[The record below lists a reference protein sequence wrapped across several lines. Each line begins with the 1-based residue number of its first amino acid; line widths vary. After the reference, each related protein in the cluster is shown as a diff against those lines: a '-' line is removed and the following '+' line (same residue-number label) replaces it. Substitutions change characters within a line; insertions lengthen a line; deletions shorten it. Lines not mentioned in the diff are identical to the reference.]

1 MAPTAHARAARAG
14 RRGRA
19 LIGPRRGARHTGAV
33 DTPNLF
39 TMLSAYRPGDGS
51 SPFED
56 YCANGLAYLLATGRE
71 PLGALFAE
79 AAGAPGASVAGAS
92 VRPLTGGAAIA
103 DLALTFADG
112 RRALVEVALAPET
125 PPERPPAPRDE
136 QGRAPAAVSVA
147 PDAAGDG
154 AVGWRA
160 IADALAGAPDA
171 AGREFAEFVRR
182 DVLGLEAVDLDDA
195 LHTNRLYALGG
206 AALRERFGAG
216 ARYESSASVP
226 VGGRLRYLGTTF
238 ARDGGELDCWIGLV
252 NEALPLSEH
261 YHLMLGSRRAP
272 LAEAAG
278 QPRATGNWRWEH
290 WTGLG
295 RIVRP
300 VAPRDYAALLAR
312 L

>member
-1 MAPTAHARAARAG
+1 MAAPAHARAARAG
-14 RRGRA
+14 RGRRA
-19 LIGPRRGARHTGAV
+19 LIGPRPAAGHTGAV
-33 DTPNLF
+33 DAPNLF
-39 TMLSAYRPGDGS
+39 TMLSSYRPGDGS

-71 PLGALFAE
+71 PLGALFAG
-79 AAGAPGASVAGAS
+79 AAGAPGARIVDAA
-92 VRPLTGGAAIA
+92 VRPLAGGAAIA
-103 DLALTFADG
+103 DLALAFAGG
-112 RRALVEVALAPET
+112 RRALVEVAVAPET

-136 QGRAPAAVSVA
+136 RGRAPAAVSVA
-147 PDAAGDG
+147 PDAAGG
-154 AVGWRA
+154 AAVAWRA
-160 IADALAGAPDA
+160 IADALAAAPDA
-171 AGREFAEFVRR
+171 TSREFAEFVRR
-182 DVLGLEAVDLDDA
+182 DVLGLEPVDLDDA

-216 ARYESSASVP
+216 ARYENSASVP
-226 VGGRLRYLGTTF
+226 VGGRVRYLGTTF
-238 ARDGGELDCWIGLV
+238 ARDGGALDCWIGMV

-261 YHLMLGSRRAP
+261 YHLMLGSRRVP

-300 VAPRDYAALLAR
+300 VAPPDYAALLAR
-312 L
+312 M